1 MTDNYSEAYAEDA
14 RLTILKELMEETS
27 RTLNE
32 TALRR
37 ALKTYGF
44 RRDRNW
50 VREQLTVMEGLGAI
64 TITRAGSVFI
74 AVLTRTGQDHVEQD
88 TVIKGITVPSQE

>member
-1 MTDNYSEAYAEDA
+1 MKDYKDDYNEDA
-14 RLTILKELMEETS
+14 RLTILIELAEENS

-37 ALKTYGF
+37 ALKVFGF

-50 VREQLTVMEGLGAI
+50 VREQLKVMEDLGAI
-64 TITRAGSVFI
+64 TITRAGTVFI
-74 AVLTRTGQDHVEQD
+74 AVLTRAGRDHVEQD
-88 TVIKGITVPSQE
+88 VVIEGITVPSEE

>member
-1 MTDNYSEAYAEDA
+1 MNDYKDDYAEDA
-14 RLTILKELMEETS
+14 RLTILKELKEEMS

-32 TALRR
+32 TMLRR

-44 RRDRNW
+44 NRDRKW
-50 VREQLTVMEGLGAI
+50 LREQLTIMEDIGAI

-74 AVLTRTGQDHVEQD
+74 AVLTRSGADHLEQSAIID
-88 TVIKGITVPSQE
+88 GITVPTER